1 MARIMAER
9 DSSTG
14 VRRGEGAGAADAGE
28 RRREKRRQER
38 KRKIFWTKKCIKI
51 SVLSN
56 SYLRLHGDPCWS
68 TAVA

>member
-1 MARIMAER
+1 MARTMPER
-9 DSSTG
+9 DSSKG
-14 VRRGEGAGAADAGE
+14 AGEGAGAADAGE

-56 SYLRLHGDPCWS
+56 SYLRLHGDPC
-68 TAVA
+68 

>member
-1 MARIMAER
+1 MARTIPEMG
-9 DSSTG
+9 SSKG
-14 VRRGEGAGAADAGE
+14 AGEGAGAPAAGE

-38 KRKIFWTKKCIKI
+38 KRKIFWTKRKKFVKI
-51 SVLSN
+51 SVLYN